1 MNPSMQTGGKSAAK
15 AKNEFKDLGFGTRLG
30 SQQTRL
36 LNRDGSFNVER
47 RGLPRLY
54 AVNLYQELI
63 NLSWP
68 RFIATVLCFY
78 VIVNFAFSLLYLAIG
93 VDHLVGLDNSSM
105 PNRFWESFFFSAQT
119 LTTVGYGRISPAG
132 FVTSM
137 TAAFESLAGLMGFAL
152 ATGLL
157 YARFSRPQARML
169 FSKNALIS
177 PYRDG
182 SALMFR
188 IANGRKNEMIETEIQ
203 VSLSRL
209 MPDGSRQF
217 FELPLER
224 DSINFFPLSW
234 TIVHPID
241 AESPLSGMGAEA
253 FRQGGEIFIQMKSFD
268 DVFSQTVYIRSS
280 YRFEDI
286 VYGARFT
293 FIFGRNEAGAT
304 TIDLH
309 RLDEFEPAEL
319 PPGTVAANVAGQQHA
334 DRNEPR
340 SPEVT

>member
-1 MNPSMQTGGKSAAK
+1 MNPSVHTGGGDAAK
-15 AKNEFKDLGFGTRLG
+15 AKNEFKDLGFGSKLG
-30 SQQTRL
+30 AQQTRL

-54 AVNLYQELI
+54 ALNFYQVLI
-63 NLSWP
+63 NMSWP
-68 RFIATVLCFY
+68 RFIVTVLCFY
-78 VIVNFAFSLLYLAIG
+78 VTVNFLFSLLYLAIG
-93 VDHLVGLDNSSM
+93 VQHLVGLDNSSM
-105 PNRFWESFFFSAQT
+105 LNRFWESFFFSAQT

-132 FVTSM
+132 FITSM

-177 PYRDG
+177 PYREG
-182 SALMFR
+182 TALMFR
-188 IANGRKNEMIETEIQ
+188 VANGRKNEMIETEIQ
-203 VSLSRL
+203 VSLSKSNA
-209 MPDGSRQF
+209 DGSRQF

-224 DSINFFPLSW
+224 SNIKFFPLSW

-241 AESPLSGMGAEA
+241 AESPLYGMGKDA
-253 FRQGGEIFIQMKSFD
+253 FRRSGEIFIQMKTFD
-268 DVFSQTVYIRSS
+268 DVFAQTLYIRSS
-280 YRFEDI
+280 YRFEDV
-286 VYGARFT
+286 VYGARFS

-309 RLDEFEPAEL
+309 RLDEFEPADL
-319 PPGTVAANVAGQQHA
+319 PQ
-334 DRNEPR
+334 
-340 SPEVT
+340 EVT

>member
-1 MNPSMQTGGKSAAK
+1 MNPKTFSDHVPERIPRKAGKE
-15 AKNEFKDLGFGTRLG
+15 EFKDLGFGSKLA
-30 SQQTRL
+30 SQETRL

-54 AVNLYQELI
+54 AINLYQELI

-68 RFIATVLCFY
+68 RFIVTVLCFY
-78 VIVNFAFSLLYLAIG
+78 VTVNFLFSLVYLAIG
-93 VDHLVGLDNSSM
+93 VRHLVGMDLSTPMS
-105 PNRFWESFFFSAQT
+105 RFWESFFFSAQT

-137 TAAFESLAGLMGFAL
+137 VAAFESLAGLMGFAL

-169 FSKNALIS
+169 FSRNALIS

-182 SALMFR
+182 TALMFR
-188 IANGRKNEMIETEIQ
+188 VANGRKNEMIETEIQ
-203 VSLSRL
+203 VSLSKAL
-209 MPDGSRQF
+209 PDGTRRF

-224 DSINFFPLSW
+224 SSINFFPLSW

-241 AESPLSGMGAEA
+241 ADSPLYGMKAED
-253 FRQGGEIFIQMKSFD
+253 FRQAGEFFIQMKSFD
-268 DVFSQTVYIRSS
+268 DVFSQTLYIRSS
-280 YRFEDI
+280 YRFEEV
-286 VYGARFT
+286 VYGAKFT
-293 FIFGRNEAGAT
+293 FIFGRNQAGAT

-309 RLDEFEPAEL
+309 RLDEFEPAAL
-319 PPGTVAANVAGQQHA
+319 DGG
-334 DRNEPR
+334 
-340 SPEVT
+340 VT

>member
-1 MNPSMQTGGKSAAK
+1 MKIGNQGTARTEPETALTQKS
-15 AKNEFKDLGFGTRLG
+15 EFQDLGFGTKLG
-30 SQQTRL
+30 AQQARL
-36 LNRDGSFNVER
+36 LNRDGSFNVVR
-47 RGLPRLY
+47 RGLPPLF
-54 AVNLYQELI
+54 ALNLYQQLI
-63 NLSWP
+63 RQSWP
-68 RFIATVLCFY
+68 RFIITVICFY
-78 VIVNFAFSLLYLAIG
+78 VSVNFLFSLIYLIIG
-93 VDHLVGLDNSSM
+93 VDHLVGLDRSTM
-105 PNRFWESFFFSAQT
+105 MNRYWDAFFFSAQT

-177 PYRDG
+177 PYRG
-182 SALMFR
+182 GTALMFR
-188 IANGRKNEMIETEIQ
+188 VANGRRNEMIETEIQ
-203 VSLSRL
+203 VALSLAA
-209 MPDGSRQF
+209 PDGTRRF

-224 DSINFFPLSW
+224 RSISFFPLSW

-241 AESPLSGMGAEA
+241 SESPLWGMGPEDFKA
-253 FRQGGEIFIQMKSFD
+253 RGELFIQMKSFD
-268 DVFSQTVYIRSS
+268 DVFSQTLYIRSS
-280 YRFEDI
+280 YRFEEI
-286 VYGARFT
+286 VYGAKFT

-319 PPGTVAANVAGQQHA
+319 PITAKPEPQGAG
-334 DRNEPR
+334 
-340 SPEVT
+340 